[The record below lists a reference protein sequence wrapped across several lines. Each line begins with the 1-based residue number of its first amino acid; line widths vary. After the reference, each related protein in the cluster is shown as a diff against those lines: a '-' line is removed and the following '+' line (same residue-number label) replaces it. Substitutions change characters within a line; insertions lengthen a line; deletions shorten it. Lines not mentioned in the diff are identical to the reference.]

1 MGHVRRQEWHKGVG
15 LSVFIGLGNFIE
27 FPGGSEDKASAC
39 HAGDP
44 GSIPGLGRSLG
55 RAEALGVAGLFPA
68 SMREEKTGCT
78 NCNDTP
84 SGPAASHPRHPWVTS
99 QESA

>member
-1 MGHVRRQEWHKGVG
+1 MTNIFTFTLHSQSMGHVRRQEWHKGVG

-44 GSIPGLGRSLG
+44 GSIPGLGRSPGEGNVYPIQYSCLDNLMDRG
-55 RAEALGVAGLFPA
+55 AWQAIVMG
-68 SMREEKTGCT
+68 
-78 NCNDTP
+78 
-84 SGPAASHPRHPWVTS
+84 S
-99 QESA
+99 QRIGHD